1 MHWDCHTLHCRGPR
15 SKKLNAEP
23 SPSFHGIWPALVTPL
38 HPDLS
43 VDMPKLAAHAQS
55 LLAQGCGGVTL
66 FGTTGEGPSF
76 TLEERKQTLEAL
88 IKLGVPADRILV
100 STSCAAL
107 LETLALTRH
116 AALLGTHG
124 SLMLPPFFLKGISE
138 AGVIA
143 AYAQVLDGVAD
154 LKPRMY
160 LYHIPQI
167 SGVGLTHHV
176 IRTLKDRYPESIVGV
191 KDSGCD
197 TAFSLGLAKAF
208 MPELT
213 IYVGNEP
220 DLPALGRLGSKG
232 AVSGLANFMPQWVHR
247 LVLTPDAPETPA
259 EREQVLALLSVLTRY
274 PLLPAIKSMMHL
286 VSGDPAWLRVRAPLV
301 ALTDSEDADLRR
313 QVQALGLANW
323 PR

>member
-1 MHWDCHTLHCRGPR
+1 MNTDKQT
-15 SKKLNAEP
+15 
-23 SPSFHGIWPALVTPL
+23 SFRGIWPALVTPL
-38 HPDLS
+38 HADGRI
-43 VDMPKLAAHAQS
+43 DTPKLAAHAQA

-76 TLEERKQTLEAL
+76 TLEERKETLEAL
-88 IKLGVPADRILV
+88 IQLGVPADRILV

-154 LKPRMY
+154 LNPRMY

-167 SGVGLTHHV
+167 SGVGLTPHV
-176 IRTLKDRYPESIVGV
+176 IRTLKDRYPQSIVGV

-197 TAFSLGLAKAF
+197 TAFSLSLADAF
-208 MPELT
+208 MPGLT

-220 DLPALGRLGSKG
+220 DLPAMGRRGSTG
-232 AVSGLANFMPQWVHR
+232 AVSGLANFMPRGVHR
-247 LVLTPDAPETPA
+247 LVLSPDAPETPA
-259 EREQVLALLSVLTRY
+259 ERERVLALLSVLTRY
-274 PLLPAIKSMMHL
+274 PLLPAIKGMMSIL
-286 VSGDPAWLRVRAPLV
+286 SGDRAWLRVRPPLV
-301 ALTDSEDADLRR
+301 ALTDAEYAELNA
-313 QVQALGLANW
+313 QIQALGLDGLT
-323 PR
+323 R

>member
-1 MHWDCHTLHCRGPR
+1 M
-15 SKKLNAEP
+15 LNAEIRT
-23 SPSFHGIWPALVTPL
+23 SFHGIWPALVTPL

-43 VDMPKLAAHAQS
+43 VDPAKLAAHAQS
-55 LLAQGCGGVTL
+55 RLAQGCGGVTL

-76 TLEERKQTLEAL
+76 TLEERQQTLEAL
-88 IKLGVPADRILV
+88 IKQGVPAERILV

-107 LETLALTRH
+107 LETLTLTRH

-138 AGVIA
+138 EGVIA
-143 AYAQVLDGVAD
+143 SYAQVLDGVAD
-154 LKPRMY
+154 LKPRLY

-176 IRTLKDRYPESIVGV
+176 IRTLKHRYPESIVGV

-197 TAFSLGLAKAF
+197 TAFSLGLAEAF
-208 MPELT
+208 MHQLT

-232 AVSGLANFMPQWVHR
+232 AVSGLANFMPRLVHR
-247 LVLTPDAPETPA
+247 LVLSPDAPETPA
-259 EREQVLALLSVLTRY
+259 ERERVLALLGVLTRY
-274 PLLPAIKSMMHL
+274 ALLPAIKGMMSIL
-286 VSGDPAWLRVRAPLV
+286 SGDPAWMRVRPPLM
-301 ALTDSEDADLRR
+301 ALTDTEFTQLNQ
-313 QVQALGLANW
+313 QVQALGLAQLT
-323 PR
+323 R